1 LSASAKTSVAVHG
14 AKWCSI
20 PNSISDFAL
29 LTRRKKK
36 KMFNKYLIDFI
47 WHSRHHDRRHRRP
60 LVNFRPDF
68 LDSFSEKSNHAGE
81 RGNFKSALLL
91 SGGALNFGCDL
102 SPAAIAAHL
111 NLSNERGC
119 NLHA

>member
-36 KMFNKYLIDFI
+36 NIFNKYLIDFI
-47 WHSRHHDRRHRRP
+47 WHSRRHDRHHRR
-60 LVNFRPDF
+60 LLNIRSDF
-68 LDSFSEKSNHAGE
+68 LDSFSEISNRAGE
-81 RGNFKSALLL
+81 RGNFKSALFL
-91 SGGALNFGCDL
+91 SGGDLNLGCDL